1 MKIWGAVA
9 AYLAVQGLIV
19 VAMLLMAFI
28 GFAAVFTQWLMLSL
42 GFSEE
47 VASYGM
53 TASTFIAIY
62 LAFQM
67 YSAVKYRKWYDNNA
81 HNPDSIDGYARDA
94 GGGAAHEERLRGWL
108 LSPLIQFLLPK
119 HFAQSF

>member
-1 MKIWGAVA
+1 MKIWGAIA

-67 YSAVKYRKWYDNNA
+67 YSAIKYRK
-81 HNPDSIDGYARDA
+81 
-94 GGGAAHEERLRGWL
+94 
-108 LSPLIQFLLPK
+108 
-119 HFAQSF
+119 

>member
-1 MKIWGAVA
+1 MFTEKKYADGYNIMKIWGAIA

-28 GFAAVFTQWLMLSL
+28 GFAAVSTQWLMLSL

-53 TASTFIAIY
+53 TASTFISIY

-67 YSAVKYRKWYDNNA
+67 YSAVKYRK
-81 HNPDSIDGYARDA
+81 
-94 GGGAAHEERLRGWL
+94 
-108 LSPLIQFLLPK
+108 
-119 HFAQSF
+119 